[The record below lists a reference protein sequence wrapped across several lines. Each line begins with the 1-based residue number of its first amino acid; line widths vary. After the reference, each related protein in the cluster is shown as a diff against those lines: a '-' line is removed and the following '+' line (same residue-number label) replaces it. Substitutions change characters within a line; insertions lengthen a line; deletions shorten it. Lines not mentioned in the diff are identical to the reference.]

1 MHLNEAP
8 APAAAFCTAA
18 ENRFP
23 PRESSCRGV
32 VSVWIGFCC
41 TISAIFK
48 SSTLQVFES
57 SCRGV
62 VWHGWRRFCCCT
74 LSALFKSSSVLL
86 GNIGKSSHDITLMAT
101 LTIKQQLEPKRLF
114 LLVKNHSVERKRLF
128 LFVTNSSVE
137 ITLTTSSILVKMG
150 DTQSKSADKNEGE

>member
-8 APAAAFCTAA
+8 GPAAAFCTAA

-23 PRESSCRGV
+23 LRESSCRGV
-32 VSVWIGFCC
+32 VWHGFCC

-48 SSTLQVFES
+48 SS
-57 SCRGV
+57 
-62 VWHGWRRFCCCT
+62 
-74 LSALFKSSSVLL
+74 SVLF
-86 GNIGKSSHDITLMAT
+86 GNIGGFSHHDITLMAT
-101 LTIKQQLEPKRLF
+101 LTIKQQLESKRLY
-114 LLVKNHSVERKRLF
+114 

-137 ITLTTSSILVKMG
+137 ITLTTSSIIAKMG